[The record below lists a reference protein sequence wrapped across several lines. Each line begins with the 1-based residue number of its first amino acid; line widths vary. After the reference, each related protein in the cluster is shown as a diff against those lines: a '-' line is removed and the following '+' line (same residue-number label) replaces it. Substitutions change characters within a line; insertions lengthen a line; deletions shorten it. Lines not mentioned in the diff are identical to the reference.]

1 MSKTSNAVL
10 GLAGLGIAA
19 ALALALGATAQ
30 AASMKAATGPQ
41 DGDCKATYSM
51 AVGQNPA
58 VAQALW
64 VNAVKAQYGS
74 KWSHWVG
81 AKNKA
86 IIFVG
91 GGAATQYQARA
102 KPRFIQPVA

>member
-1 MSKTSNAVL
+1 MSNTSKAVL
-10 GLAGLGIAA
+10 GLAGIGLAA
-19 ALALALGATAQ
+19 ALAFGATAQ
-30 AASMKAATGPQ
+30 AASMKAAAGPQ
-41 DGDCKATYSM
+41 EGDCKATYSV

-86 IIFVG
+86 IIAVG
-91 GGAATQYQARA
+91 SGAATQYQARA
-102 KPRFIQPVA
+102 MPCFYQPVP

>member
-1 MSKTSNAVL
+1 MSKMSKAVL
-10 GLAGLGIAA
+10 GFAGLGLAA
-19 ALALALGATAQ
+19 ALAFGATAQ

-51 AVGQNPA
+51 AAGQNPA

-102 KPRFIQPVA
+102 MPCFYQPVP

>member
-1 MSKTSNAVL
+1 MSRTSHAVL

-19 ALALALGATAQ
+19 ALAFGANAQ

-51 AVGQNPA
+51 AAGQNPA
-58 VAQALW
+58 TAQALW

-102 KPRFIQPVA
+102 MPCFYQPVP